1 MRQSRL
7 IVIAA
12 VTAIFVAWLLLTQLP
27 RPAVSTARKAAASA
41 SAAAAPEP
49 AHPAVATDQPAAATP
64 AAAPAQAASTAE
76 PKPVQPESAAA
87 KPEEPPKNED
97 TAPQNESEEAARD
110 ESAEEPETADESAHP
125 AGLDVNRA
133 ADLLADWM
141 ARQDTA
147 ASEDADIPKTVQALR
162 TFDQEASDAQW
173 SDSATQQVQ
182 DSLNAWL
189 DALPD
194 DVRDDVG
201 LIHVECRQTLCQI
214 LAADADMAGQ
224 NERAQSSQEW
234 QQAITMLPQQ
244 PWWSELG
251 FADLVTAVDND
262 SASGYVLYQTYLRRE
277 VKPPQ

>member
-12 VTAIFVAWLLLTQLP
+12 LTAIFVAWLLLTQLP
-27 RPAVSTARKAAASA
+27 EPPVSTARKASA
-41 SAAAAPEP
+41 SAAVASQAAHPAAPEP
-49 AHPAVATDQPAAATP
+49 PKAAATP
-64 AAAPAQAASTAE
+64 AAAPAEAASTAE
-76 PKPVQPESAAA
+76 PKPAPSETAAA
-87 KPEEPPKNED
+87 KPEEPAKTED
-97 TAPQNESEEAARD
+97 AAAANDSEEAASD
-110 ESAEEPETADESAHP
+110 ESADESETADESAHP
-125 AGLDVNRA
+125 PGIDVNHA

-147 ASEDADIPKTVQALR
+147 ASDDADIPKTVQALR

-224 NERAQSSQEW
+224 NERAQASQEW
-234 QQAITMLPQQ
+234 QQAITTLPQQ